1 MDVPRAVRELALH
14 PFRELPSAPGFERI
28 ERDGYLLVLNPF
40 PSAQVVEPIDVTPEA
55 VGTAVESA
63 RRTARERGKSLLA
76 WWVGPE
82 RHDLEEQLEAAGLVH
97 EDTPG
102 FEAVENAMVLLEPPR
117 VRAAASAVEVK
128 QTETYEE
135 FVAATQVTMDAFDF
149 PEAMRAESIA
159 EAPKRWEEYTAPT
172 NPGRQFI
179 ASIDGRVVGAAFA
192 VLGAAGVNLFGG
204 SVLEEARG
212 RGVYQ
217 SLIAARWEAA
227 VARDTPAL
235 TVQAGRMSKPIVERL
250 GFAEVGQ
257 AHIYVDTIA
266 G

>member
-1 MDVPRAVRELALH
+1 LTFVDVPRAVRELALH

-40 PSAQVVEPIDVTPEA
+40 PSAQVVEPIDLSPEEIEKA
-55 VGTAVESA
+55 VDSA
-63 RRTARERGKSLLA
+63 RQVARERGKSLLA
-76 WWVGPE
+76 WWVEPDC
-82 RHDLEEQLEAAGLVH
+82 RDLEERFEAAGLVH
-97 EDTPG
+97 QDTPG

-117 VRAAASAVEVK
+117 ARAATGVEVK

-135 FVAATQVTMDAFDF
+135 FVAATHVVMDAFDF

-159 EAPKRWEEYTAPT
+159 EAPKRWEEYTTPS

-179 ASIDGRVVGAAFA
+179 ALIDGGVVGAAFA

-217 SLIAARWEAA
+217 ALIAARWQAA
-227 VARDTPAL
+227 VARD
-235 TVQAGRMSKPIVERL
+235 
-250 GFAEVGQ
+250 
-257 AHIYVDTIA
+257 YVDTLA
-266 G
+266 D